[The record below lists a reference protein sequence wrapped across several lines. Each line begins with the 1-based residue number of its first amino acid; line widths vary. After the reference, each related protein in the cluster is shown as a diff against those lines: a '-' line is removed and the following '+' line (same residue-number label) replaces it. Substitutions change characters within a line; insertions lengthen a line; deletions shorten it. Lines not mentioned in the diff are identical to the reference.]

1 MMDHPLASHSAG
13 HSARL
18 VGVGAGAR
26 VYIYKRNFTFR
37 EVICYYCLPTIP
49 LNTIECE
56 VQAIPSALKL
66 QGCEVRPGI

>member
-1 MMDHPLASHSAG
+1 MKDHPLASHSAV

-18 VGVGAGAR
+18 VGVGGGGAR

-49 LNTIECE
+49 LNTRECK

-66 QGCEVRPGI
+66 